1 MPHRGARQASPPIR
15 RNGPDCIGLFPSDAS
30 DLPAAPVPSFPPE
43 AGEHAI
49 RCRTGGRRLA
59 GEFGPELRRGD
70 CLTGDGGRVARIVQR
85 REVRGEGAI
94 FQRPAG
100 EERIEA
106 GEGAGVGAAGVR
118 GERGRGEGAGRLG
131 KRGEGGGRGGNERGH
146 GVFLIGS

>member
-15 RNGPDCIGLFPSDAS
+15 RNGPDCIGLFPSDPS

-43 AGEHAI
+43 AGE
-49 RCRTGGRRLA
+49 
-59 GEFGPELRRGD
+59 FGPELRRRDG
-70 CLTGDGGRVARIVQR
+70 LPGDGGRAARIVQR

-106 GEGAGVGAAGVR
+106 REGAGVGAAGVR
-118 GERGRGEGAGRLG
+118 GERGGGEGARRLG
-131 KRGEGGGRGGNERGH
+131 KRSEGAGRGGNERGH
-146 GVFLIGS
+146 GVFLIAS